1 MQQSK
6 NVAIAFLLGTFL
18 TGGALGFTAN
28 RYMTRDKVCT
38 RDRIPLAE
46 RLSLTPD
53 QSRAVDSILD
63 ERGRQNALVMAPIR
77 PALDSIKLNARQ
89 QIRRLLTPEQALGLD
104 SLIREMNDSTSKN
117 KED

>member
-28 RYMTRDKVCT
+28 RYMTRDKVCAK
-38 RDRIPLAE
+38 DRGPLAQ

-63 ERGRQNALVMAPIR
+63 DRGRQWEVVMAPIR
-77 PALDSIKLNARQ
+77 PTIDSIKLNARQ
-89 QIRRLLTPEQALGLD
+89 QIRRLLTPEQAREFD
-104 SLIREMNDSTSKN
+104 ALIREMNDSTSKN

>member
-28 RYMTRDKVCT
+28 RYMTRDNVCA
-38 RDRIPLAE
+38 RERISLTE

-63 ERGRQNALVMAPIR
+63 DRGRQYGLVMAPVK
-77 PALDSIKLNARQ
+77 PAIDSIKLNARQ
-89 QIRRLLTPEQALGLD
+89 QIRRLLTPEQALELD
-104 SLIREMNDSTSKN
+104 KMIAEMNDSTSKN

>member
-6 NVAIAFLLGTFL
+6 NVALAFLLGTFL

-28 RYMTRDKVCT
+28 RYMSRDKVCT
-38 RDRIPLAE
+38 RGRSPLAE

-63 ERGRQNALVMAPIR
+63 ERGRQYSVVMAPIKSTI
-77 PALDSIKLNARQ
+77 DSIKLNARK
-89 QIRRLLTPEQALGLD
+89 QIKRLLNQEQALEFEA
-104 SLIREMNDSTSKN
+104 LISGTSDSTSKD

>member
-6 NVAIAFLLGTFL
+6 NVALAFLLGTFL

-28 RYMTRDKVCT
+28 RYMTRDKVCSS
-38 RDRIPLAE
+38 DRGSLTE

-63 ERGRQNALVMAPIR
+63 DRGRQYGVAMAPIK
-77 PALDSIKLNARQ
+77 PAIDSIKLNARQ
-89 QIRRLLTPEQALGLD
+89 QIRRLLTPEQALELD
-104 SLIREMNDSTSKN
+104 KMIAEMNDSTRTN

>member
-28 RYMTRDKVCT
+28 RYMTRDKVCV
-38 RDRIPLAE
+38 RDRSPLAE

-53 QSRAVDSILD
+53 QSRVVDSILD
-63 ERGRQNALVMAPIR
+63 DRSRQWRVVMAPIQSTM
-77 PALDSIKLNARQ
+77 DSIKLNARQ
-89 QIRRLLTPEQALGLD
+89 QIRRLLTTEQALQFD
-104 SLIREMNDSTSKN
+104 ALIREMNDSTSKS